1 MDTILITGGNGFIG
15 SHITLS
21 LLNNG
26 YRIIILDSLINSSII
41 TINKISEICKLNK
54 DEISRKI
61 KFVKGDIRD
70 NFCLDEIFI
79 AEKKNQTPINSV
91 IHLAGLKSIKE
102 SLSSPIDYWDVNVYG
117 SINLL
122 KTMKKNECFQIVFSS
137 SASIYGLSNNSLVD
151 ENSKINP
158 INTYAKTKVAVENFL
173 NQIFMSDSDKWKI
186 ACLRYFN
193 PIGAHSSGLIGENP
207 KGMPNN
213 IFPHLIRVASK
224 KDKIFNI
231 FGGDWPTHDG
241 TGIRDYIHVMDLAEG
256 HLAAMKY
263 LKFNKPNIINFN
275 LGTSKGTSV
284 LELIKIFEKVNKCE
298 IPYLITN
305 RRDGD
310 VSSLIAN
317 NKKAL
322 KNLNWRPKR
331 GLEDMCRDGW
341 KWQKNNPDGYN

>member
-1 MDTILITGGNGFIG
+1 M
-15 SHITLS
+15 
-21 LLNNG
+21 
-26 YRIIILDSLINSSII
+26 
-41 TINKISEICKLNK
+41 
-54 DEISRKI
+54 
-61 KFVKGDIRD
+61 
-70 NFCLDEIFI
+70 
-79 AEKKNQTPINSV
+79 
-91 IHLAGLKSIKE
+91 
-102 SLSSPIDYWDVNVYG
+102 
-117 SINLL
+117 
-122 KTMKKNECFQIVFSS
+122 
-137 SASIYGLSNNSLVD
+137 SA
-151 ENSKINP
+151 
-158 INTYAKTKVAVENFL
+158 
-173 NQIFMSDSDKWKI
+173 SDKWKI

-224 KDKIFNI
+224 KEKIFNI
-231 FGGDWPTHDG
+231 FGGDWPTYDG

-256 HLAAMKY
+256 HLAAMKF
-263 LKFNKPNIINFN
+263 LKFNKPNIINLN

-284 LELIKIFEKVNKCE
+284 LELIKIFEKVNECE

-317 NKKAL
+317 NKNAL

-341 KWQKNNPDGYN
+341 RWQKNNPNG